1 MFGKITPSQRLK
13 TGLALGLVFILV
25 FATNQVDKKHF
36 EKAQYNLRSIFED
49 RLVVKGY
56 LYELQ
61 EMVYEEELALADST
75 AQGMMENPK
84 LDTLIQKYGETRLT
98 PRERSHFEDLQE
110 ELKQYARV
118 KSNSP
123 NLLAWNNQLDRIHN
137 TLDALAE
144 IQLKEGEVLNKSA
157 EKSLDFT
164 AFISQLEVIILI
176 LTGIIVQFLIF
187 YRPKK

>member
-1 MFGKITPSQRLK
+1 
-13 TGLALGLVFILV
+13 
-25 FATNQVDKKHF
+25 
-36 EKAQYNLRSIFED
+36 
-49 RLVVKGY
+49 
-56 LYELQ
+56 
-61 EMVYEEELALADST
+61 
-75 AQGMMENPK
+75 
-84 LDTLIQKYGETRLT
+84 
-98 PRERSHFEDLQE
+98 LQE
-110 ELKQYARV
+110 ELKKYARV

-123 NLLAWNNQLDRIHN
+123 NLQAWNNQLDRIHN
-137 TLDALAE
+137 TFCALAE